1 MKIEILGA
9 ARQDL
14 LDGYRFYEKRA
25 EAVGAYFVD
34 TLISDIDSLIVT
46 AGVHPTHFGSYY
58 RLLSK
63 RFPFAVV
70 YYRGENRVENQTARV
85 YAVLDCRRSPAWIR
99 NRLTQPPRNA
109 PG

>member
-14 LDGYRFYEKRA
+14 LDGYRFYEKQA

-46 AGVHPTHFGSYY
+46 AGVHQTHFGGYY

-63 RFPFAVV
+63 RFPFAI
-70 YYRGENRVENQTARV
+70 YYRVENQTARV